1 MIISIEA
8 EKDFDRIQH
17 KFMINTFQ
25 KVGIG
30 ETHLTIIKPIHD
42 KITANII
49 LHGEKQKAFPLRP
62 GTRQGGPLS
71 PFSPNKVLKVLATA
85 VRLKKKK

>member
-62 GTRQGGPLS
+62 GTIQGCPMLS
-71 PFSPNKVLKVLATA
+71 FFQHSFGNPSHNNQ
-85 VRLKKKK
+85 R

>member
-49 LHGEKQKAFPLRP
+49 S
-62 GTRQGGPLS
+62 GGG
-71 PFSPNKVLKVLATA
+71 
-85 VRLKKKK
+85 

>member
-1 MIISIEA
+1 MIISVEA

-30 ETHLTIIKPIHD
+30 ETY
-42 KITANII
+42 
-49 LHGEKQKAFPLRP
+49 
-62 GTRQGGPLS
+62 
-71 PFSPNKVLKVLATA
+71 
-85 VRLKKKK
+85 LKKHILGP

>member
-1 MIISIEA
+1 MIISVEA

-30 ETHLTIIKPIHD
+30 ETYLTIIKPIYD

-49 LHGEKQKAFPLRP
+49 LHGEKQKAFPLRSEMRP
-62 GTRQGGPLS
+62 GCSLS
-71 PFSPNKVLKVLATA
+71 LLQST
-85 VRLKKKK
+85 